1 MRLYKIKFIHIY
13 IFLLGLGV
21 YLFAGH
27 STVQAARVKG
37 EEGVRAA
44 SARAAA
50 ARSASQ
56 SPGPSSVASAQT
68 AQPSRSPAR
77 TQPAQVNKQA
87 VQEEVPKESKKVNS
101 SAVTINF
108 SDTDITLFIKYIG
121 ELTGKIF
128 VVDEKVRAK
137 VNVFSSK
144 EVSVDDA
151 YRLFES
157 VLEMYGYTTIPSGDI
172 IKIVPAV
179 DARSKNIVTKLR
191 EEAISP
197 EDRVET
203 RLIQLRYA
211 DPEELKRTFTPLI
224 SKNSVMIDY
233 PPTGMLIITDVKS
246 NITRLLKI
254 IDEIDVE
261 GMGEQISVI
270 PLEYA
275 TASEI
280 AQTMN
285 DVYQASTRRGVR
297 REAGATSGPVPKIV
311 PYDRT
316 NDLIVRATETETIGI
331 KAFIKLLDKETVRGE
346 GDIHVRYLQNANAE
360 DLAQTLTSIRSGST
374 QTAKAGETPPIISK
388 EVQIVPDKAT
398 NSLVIMAKKEDY
410 ALVEDII
417 TQLDIPR
424 RMVHIEALIMEVDV
438 NKDLDLGVEWQVA
451 ESAGSHDGNDL
462 LAFGNQ
468 TQGTYLNPIP
478 GFTYGVIGGTI
489 MIGETPYSTLGAVI
503 SAMKKDSNVYI
514 KQTPSIMTTDN
525 EEAEIVVAKN
535 VPFQTRVET
544 STDLTGREFA
554 TYEYKDVGVTLKI
567 TPQINQER
575 FVRLKIALEVSQV
588 LEEESQVGLP
598 TTLKRQVGTTVIVKD
613 TEKIVIGGLI
623 DEILEEGT
631 TQTPCLGNI
640 PLLGWLFKTASRKG
654 KKTNLYVFLE
664 PHIVENPE
672 EAGEI
677 YREKRED
684 IDKLRDGVIKMY
696 EGRPNDTEDM
706 ILSDQGFELLESED
720 YDTAEGYFERALQIN
735 PDNPYALL
743 NLGVVYDAKGE
754 RDKAIQMYEKVIEL
768 DPDDRATLS
777 TSPEETGNRLADI
790 ARDNLKRLR

>member
-1 MRLYKIKFIHIY
+1 MRLYKTKSIY
-13 IFLLGLGV
+13 IGLLCLGV

-27 STVQAARVKG
+27 STVRAARVKG
-37 EEGVRAA
+37 EEGVKAA
-44 SARAAA
+44 SAKAAA
-50 ARSASQ
+50 ARSSPQ

-68 AQPSRSPAR
+68 APPSRSPDR
-77 TQPAQVNKQA
+77 PQPSQVNRQP
-87 VQEEVPKESKKVNS
+87 VQTEVTQESKKVNS

-157 VLEMYGYTTIPSGDI
+157 VLEMNGFTTIPSGDFI
-172 IKIVPAV
+172 RIVPAV
-179 DARSKNIVTKLR
+179 DARAKNIVTKLR
-191 EEAISP
+191 EEAVSP
-197 EDRVET
+197 DDRVET

-211 DPEELKRTFTPLI
+211 DPEELKRTFAPLI

-233 PPTGMLIITDVKS
+233 APTGMLIITDVKS

-285 DVYQASTRRGVR
+285 DVYQASIRGAPR
-297 REAGATSGPVPKIV
+297 AEAARSGSVPKIV

-316 NDLIVRATETETIGI
+316 NDLIVRATETETLGI
-331 KAFIKLLDKETVRGE
+331 KAFIELLDKEAVRGE

-360 DLAQTLTSIRSGST
+360 DLAQTLASIRSGET
-374 QTAKAGETPPIISK
+374 QAARQGEAPIISK

-410 ALVEDII
+410 AILEDVIA
-417 TQLDIPR
+417 QLDISR

-438 NKDLDLGVEWQVA
+438 NKDFELGVEWQAA
-451 ESAGSHDGNDL
+451 EPVGSHDGNDL
-462 LAFGNQ
+462 IAFGHQ
-468 TQGTYLNPIP
+468 TQGQMLNPFE
-478 GFTYGVIGGTI
+478 GFSYGVIGGTI
-489 MIGETPYSTLGAVI
+489 SISGVPYTSIGAVI
-503 SAMKKDSNVYI
+503 TAMEQESNVYI

-554 TYEYKDVGVTLKI
+554 TYEYKDVGVILKI

-575 FVRLKIALEVSQV
+575 FVRLKISLEVSQV
-588 LEEESQVGLP
+588 VEEETQKGLP

-631 TQTPCLGNI
+631 TQTPCLGDI

-684 IDKLRDGVIKMY
+684 IDKLKDGVIKMY
-696 EGRPNDTEDM
+696 EGRPSDTEDM

-720 YDTAEGYFERALQIN
+720 YDTAEGYFESALEIN
-735 PDNPYALL
+735 QDNPYALL
-743 NLGVVYDAKGE
+743 NLGVVYDVKGE
-754 RDKAIQMYEKVIEL
+754 RDKAIQMYERVIQL
-768 DPDDRATLS
+768 DPDDRAALS
-777 TSPEETGNRLADI
+777 TNPEETGNRLADI
-790 ARDNLKRLR
+790 ARDNLKRLQ

>member
-1 MRLYKIKFIHIY
+1 MKLHKTQGIY
-13 IFLLGLGV
+13 VCLLWLGV
-21 YLFAGH
+21 YLFAGT

-37 EEGVRAA
+37 EEGVKATAA
-44 SARAAA
+44 K
-50 ARSASQ
+50 SASG
-56 SPGPSSVASAQT
+56 SPGPASVASAQT
-68 AQPSRSPAR
+68 APPTRSPAR
-77 TQPAQVNKQA
+77 PQPTQVDRQPVQVEA
-87 VQEEVPKESKKVNS
+87 PKESKKANS
-101 SAVTINF
+101 SGVTINF
-108 SDTDITLFIKYIG
+108 SDTDITLFIKYIS
-121 ELTGKIF
+121 ELTGKNF
-128 VVDEKVRAK
+128 VVDEKVRGK
-137 VNVFSSK
+137 VNIISNK
-144 EVSVDDA
+144 EVSVEDA

-157 VLEMYGYTTIPSGDI
+157 VLEVNGFTTVPSGNI
-172 IKIVPAV
+172 TKIVPAV
-179 DARSKNIVTKLR
+179 DARAKNITTKLR
-191 EEAISP
+191 EEAVSP

-331 KAFIKLLDKETVRGE
+331 RAFIKLLDKETVRGE

-360 DLAQTLTSIRSGST
+360 DLAQTLASIRSGDT
-374 QTAKAGETPPIISK
+374 RTAKTGETPPIISRD
-388 EVQIVPDKAT
+388 VQIVPDKAT

-410 ALVEDII
+410 ALLEDII
-417 TQLDIPR
+417 AQLDITR

-438 NKDLDLGVEWQVA
+438 NKDLNLGVELQVA
-451 ESAGSHDGNDL
+451 EPVGSHDGNDL

-468 TQGTYLNPIP
+468 AQGTLLQPVP
-478 GFTYGVIGGTI
+478 GFTYGVLGGTI
-489 MIGETPYSTLGAVI
+489 TIGTNVYNTLGAVI

-554 TYEYKDVGVTLKI
+554 TYEYKDVGVILKI

-575 FVRLKIALEVSQV
+575 FVRLKISLEVSQV
-588 LEEESQVGLP
+588 VEEEQKGLP

-613 TEKIVIGGLI
+613 AEKIVIGGLI

-631 TQTPCLGNI
+631 TQTPCLGDI

-664 PHIVENPE
+664 PHIVENPD
-672 EAGEI
+672 EAEEI
-677 YREKRED
+677 YREKREG
-684 IDKLRDGVIKMY
+684 IDELKDGVIRMY
-696 EGRPNDTEDM
+696 EGRPSNTEDM
-706 ILSDQGFELLESED
+706 VLSDQGFELLESED
-720 YDTAEGYFERALQIN
+720 YDTAEGYFKRALEIN
-735 PDNPYALL
+735 PDNPFALL
-743 NLGVVYDAKGE
+743 NLGVVYDVKGE
-754 RDKAIQMYEKVIEL
+754 REKAIKMYEKVIKL
-768 DPDDRATLS
+768 DPDDRAALS
-777 TSPEETGNRLADI
+777 TNPEKIGYRLGDI
-790 ARDNLKRLR
+790 AKDNLKRLR